1 MRTEGECAHCLC
13 LERRAL
19 IAVPQVTACQHTS
32 VVAQSCRM
40 TQQATAERHA
50 WCATFARA
58 LIRALPSVPRSDAL
72 PIAHRFFVTS
82 QRSDPIEA
90 VEIALRSSSIRRA
103 DRESKG
109 VSDPSQFE
117 QRR

>member
-1 MRTEGECAHCLC
+1 MSMEQL
-13 LERRAL
+13 
-19 IAVPQVTACQHTS
+19 
-32 VVAQSCRM
+32 
-40 TQQATAERHA
+40 TAERQA

-82 QRSDPIEA
+82 QRFDPIEA

-103 DRESKG
+103 DHDSE
-109 VSDPSQFE
+109 VAPDPLQFE